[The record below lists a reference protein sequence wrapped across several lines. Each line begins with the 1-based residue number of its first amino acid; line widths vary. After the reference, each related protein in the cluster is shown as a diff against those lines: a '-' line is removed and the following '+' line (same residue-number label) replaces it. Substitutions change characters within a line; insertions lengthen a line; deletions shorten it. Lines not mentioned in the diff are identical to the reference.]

1 VSLLISW
8 GLKHWQARIIEHE
21 PQAARHSSARLGRVI
36 GLHRQSIDL
45 ITEQGLISVQPR
57 TGHQAQR
64 ARLAVGDWILL
75 GKDSTQAMSIED
87 VLPRTSI
94 LSRRASGPRHEIQE
108 LAANLDQV
116 FVLSAMDRTF
126 SAARIERFLVA
137 CWLNQIQPV
146 LILTRGDQVA
156 SIDPFLSELTDV
168 LIDTPV
174 IALNALS
181 PAAITTLKPFLRPGQ
196 TTTLLGTSGAGKS
209 SLTNT
214 LAGEKVMAT
223 QSVRAFDDKGRH
235 TTTRRQLI
243 QLPENRG
250 LLIDSPGVREM
261 QIWHDQVSEQV
272 SFKDLHLEAA
282 LCKFSDCQHE
292 TEHACAVKTRAE
304 HDQGFDLLLR
314 KYQAVRRVISKH

>member
-1 VSLLISW
+1 VSLLIPW
-8 GLKHWQARIIEHE
+8 GLKHWQARIIERE
-21 PQAARHSSARLGRVI
+21 PQAARHSSARLARVI

-45 ITEQGLISVQPR
+45 ITEQGLISVQSR
-57 TGHQAQR
+57 TGLHTQG

-75 GKDSTQAMSIED
+75 GRDSTQAASIED

-94 LSRRASGPRHEIQE
+94 LSRRASGPRYEIQE

-146 LILTRGDQVA
+146 LILTRSDQAA
-156 SIDPFLSELTDV
+156 SIKPFLRDLTDV

-214 LAGEKVMAT
+214 LAGEEVMAT

-235 TTTRRQLI
+235 TTTRRRLI

-261 QIWHDQVSEQV
+261 QIWHDQVSEQA

-292 TEHACAVKTRAE
+292 TEYSCAVKNRAE
-304 HDQGFDLLLR
+304 HDQVFDLLLR
-314 KYQAVRRVISKH
+314 KYKAVRRVISKH

>member
-1 VSLLISW
+1 MSLLISW

-137 CWLNQIQPV
+137 SWLNQIQPV

-214 LAGEKVMAT
+214 LAGEEVMAT